1 LLRIRYP
8 FGELEVTDDL
18 MVYLNGRALEPGSRT
33 LREMCEVLCNPKAV
47 TLPGDT
53 VLYRMYRNAIQ
64 ENHAE
69 IFQKRRI
76 RFDITVMAPL
86 LLGEEPNKTL
96 GHYHPNATD
105 DLTYP
110 EIYQVLHGQ
119 ATYLLQ
125 KAYGGIIT
133 DFIVVEAE
141 AGDAV
146 LIPPN
151 YGHVTVNSGEE
162 PLVMANLVSDAFSSL
177 YEGYM
182 TKGGAAYY
190 LLKGGRIIPNPKY
203 CRLPEPRF
211 SKERFTVSKD
221 LYTDF
226 ISCPSCF
233 SYLNDPSKLEKITN
247 PK

>member
-1 LLRIRYP
+1 MLHIRYP

-18 MVYLNGRALEPGSRT
+18 MVSLNGRALEPGSRT
-33 LREMCEVLCNPKAV
+33 LSAMYEVLCNPKAV
-47 TLPGDT
+47 VLPGET
-53 VLYRMYRNAIQ
+53 VLYRMFRNAIQ
-64 ENHAE
+64 EKHAE
-69 IFQKRRI
+69 IFRRRRI

-86 LLGEEPNKTL
+86 LLGEELNKTL
-96 GHYHPNATD
+96 GHYHPNATE

-125 KAYGGIIT
+125 RAYGGIIT
-133 DFIVVEAE
+133 DFIVLEAA

-151 YGHVTVNSGEE
+151 HGHVTVNSGEE
-162 PLVMANLVSDAFSSL
+162 PLVMANLVSSTFSSL
-177 YEGYM
+177 YEGYII
-182 TKGGAAYY
+182 KGGAAYY
-190 LLKGGRIIPNPKY
+190 LLKGGRIMPNPKY

-226 ISCPSCF
+226 IYCPSCF
-233 SYLNDPSKLEKITN
+233 SYLNDPSELENLI
-247 PK
+247 